1 MNEMKLKRK
10 LTLGFIIPV
19 SWKMVRSK
27 SHAGRCGHPAASIC
41 QVHSF
46 LKQRSE
52 AHAVNNHG
60 SGIQAK
66 QKKKGKIKWGLSIL
80 GQAPLL
86 GWDAAKIFG
95 FEEQLLRNNIIA
107 NVIQKYRFQIM
118 NREFEKFILS
128 ASFWIN
134 KLLWYWLLILYTL
147 KNQVQDKPN

>member
-1 MNEMKLKRK
+1 V
-10 LTLGFIIPV
+10 P
-19 SWKMVRSK
+19 
-27 SHAGRCGHPAASIC
+27 
-41 QVHSF
+41 SF
-46 LKQRSE
+46 LKQKSE

-66 QKKKGKIKWGLSIL
+66 QKKGKIKWGLSII

-95 FEEQLLRNNIIA
+95 FDEQLLRNNIIA
-107 NVIQKYRFQIM
+107 KFIQKYRFQII
-118 NREFEKFILS
+118 NREFEKLILS

-147 KNQVQDKPN
+147 KNQVQDKPKRLI